1 MTTTPITPIR
11 NVPLRLVLIT
21 HEGVAVYESRKVVAS
36 VRSSYPWRDDEIEEI
51 RVQRYEEAKAQ

>member
-1 MTTTPITPIR
+1 MTTTPITPTR

-21 HEGVAVYESRKVVAS
+21 HEGVAVYEGRKPVA
-36 VRSSYPWRDDEIEEI
+36 VDRSSYPWPAEEIEEI